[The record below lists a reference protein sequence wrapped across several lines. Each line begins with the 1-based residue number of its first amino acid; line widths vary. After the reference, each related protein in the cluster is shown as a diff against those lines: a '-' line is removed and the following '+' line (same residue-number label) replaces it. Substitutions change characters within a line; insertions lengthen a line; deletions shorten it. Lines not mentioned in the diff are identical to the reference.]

1 MARRRRRVRAVA
13 GIGARLLLLMSR
25 YAFLILP
32 SHNRV
37 YAGAAP
43 ALARAELAV
52 LGGAL
57 PGGQI
62 DTGSIAEAVIGGIR
76 YVTFEAGELTGE
88 DIELLGNLSSLYAL
102 FAAGGEE

>member
-1 MARRRRRVRAVA
+1 L
-13 GIGARLLLLMSR
+13 GR

-37 YAGAAP
+37 YSGAAP

-57 PGGQI
+57 PDGTI
-62 DTGSIAEAVIGGIR
+62 DLGSVSEAIIGGVPH
-76 YVTFEAGELTGE
+76 VTFEAGRLSGP
-88 DIELLGNLSSLYAL
+88 DAELLGNLSSLYAQ
-102 FAAGGEE
+102 FEIGVPRGARCCGRWNCGGSTGTTTTC